1 MLRGQGDTA
10 TAYTPP
16 LPSHVLRPNAQ
27 QCLDLDASPLP
38 LPVDQDLQHQASAL
52 LVPLSVL
59 CAHKKAPLPAP
70 SAPQLLALLRR
81 FQVGTHTRLV
91 KEQGG
96 KGGGLYRESRPDCSV
111 WLCVALCVTVCV
123 ACVCSPTTLRSV
135 TCYGVPWARAC
146 TRSAPCCS
154 TRVCPT
160 VC

>member
-1 MLRGQGDTA
+1 VCKRVGVWGVGCRTWRVLRGQGDTA

-38 LPVDQDLQHQASAL
+38 LPVDQDLQQQASAL

-81 FQVGTHTRLV
+81 FQVGTHTHTTG
-91 KEQGG
+91 QGG
-96 KGGGLYRESRPDCSV
+96 GSKGGGV
-111 WLCVALCVTVCV
+111 VQ
-123 ACVCSPTTLRSV
+123 
-135 TCYGVPWARAC
+135 
-146 TRSAPCCS
+146 
-154 TRVCPT
+154 RVQA
-160 VC
+160 